1 MSTPQSNPS
10 FSDVLLP
17 LGAGAEDFFLA
28 ASLYHAHKVSFSS
41 AAALAGL
48 GLEEFHY
55 RLKEHFGKGF
65 ALDDETVLEDIEA
78 VQDLTGAGR

>member
-1 MSTPQSNPS
+1 MSTPHPNPN

-28 ASLYHAHKVSFSS
+28 ASLYHAHKVSFSA

-48 GLEEFHY
+48 GIEEFHY
-55 RLKEHFGKGF
+55 RLKEHFGKG
-65 ALDDETVLEDIEA
+65 LVVDDETVLEDIEA
-78 VQDLTGAGR
+78 VGDLAGSKR